1 MTCCATPSS
10 HETWSGDTVTYP
22 RDWVEQLDKD
32 CSDPRKNKGEDEF
45 IKAGG
50 VIVIPWIREMNIWL
64 SMLSFVFL
72 CFTYSPWVKM
82 ILFMSFVHIA
92 DNFLLQRAAIIRH
105 RNKSGGGSIIVAVGV
120 PVQDVE
126 VGFTVV

>member
-1 MTCCATPSS
+1 
-10 HETWSGDTVTYP
+10 VTYP